1 MKYFRHMKSIPFNL
15 LAFAAILC
23 GYTLAAGEAKS
34 YDHDVRKW
42 TVIVPP
48 PVADRNVFNEFFLAA
63 NWSHDEWAVV
73 AVDGEVKAFL
83 KDEQPQEAGE
93 TPKFDTTVK
102 LADTSAPAFR
112 TLKVRDGWIAAY
124 NQGEFGAAIYWFSP
138 DGKRRKHLSDD
149 QVNAFMVEGDR
160 ILAAEG
166 LEHLVTH
173 GSMIELV
180 EKDGQ
185 WSVKPFIPLMESA
198 EAITRVAKGDYLV
211 VTTSQLLRV
220 SLDKEVRVLIPDG
233 DWGGLY
239 PNSVAVDKH
248 GDVYIGMRQF
258 VIRCKL
264 GTRVEPFERL
274 VPDRS
279 WLNTKTQ

>member
-1 MKYFRHMKSIPFNL
+1 
-15 LAFAAILC
+15 
-23 GYTLAAGEAKS
+23 
-34 YDHDVRKW
+34 
-42 TVIVPP
+42 
-48 PVADRNVFNEFFLAA
+48 
-63 NWSHDEWAVV
+63 
-73 AVDGEVKAFL
+73 
-83 KDEQPQEAGE
+83 
-93 TPKFDTTVK
+93 
-102 LADTSAPAFR
+102 
-112 TLKVRDGWIAAY
+112 
-124 NQGEFGAAIYWFSP
+124 
-138 DGKRRKHLSDD
+138 
-149 QVNAFMVEGDR
+149 
-160 ILAAEG
+160 
-166 LEHLVTH
+166 
-173 GSMIELV
+173 MIELV

-220 SLDKEVRVLIPDG
+220 SLNKEVRVLIPDG
-233 DWGGLY
+233 GWGGLY

-264 GTRVEPFERL
+264 GTRVVSFERL